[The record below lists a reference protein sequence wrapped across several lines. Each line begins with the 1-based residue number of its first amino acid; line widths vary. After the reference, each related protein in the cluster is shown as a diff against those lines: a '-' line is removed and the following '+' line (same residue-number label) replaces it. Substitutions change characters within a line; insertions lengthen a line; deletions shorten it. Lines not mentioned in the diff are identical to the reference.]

1 MASFFLEKGE
11 FDGLLSTLLSSR
23 DAAALEPVVARM
35 CEILSLYQ
43 EQAHLLDPHLEGI
56 VGPIMATVRAT
67 LRAWHEGRVDA
78 LEAAGGGGGTSA
90 AAAAFGVQAYADP
103 VLHRQLQVVYALTK
117 TRGYKRVVKLLPHE
131 VADVEPVVQAL
142 VCHDAGE
149 HGTWETR
156 YVLLLWLS
164 ILVLMPFPLDTLDSS
179 SAVHTASVAVAAA
192 GGSSGGGGGGGGLIA
207 STIALCTSYLSDPGA
222 VRDAAA
228 QCLARLLTRP
238 DMEAGRLRVFLEVRV
253 LLRPCLEGGAPP
265 YPSRQLLTPPP
276 PPAPRRRIAGGV
288 GRPRRCA
295 VEHEQRCRG
304 GGRGRGGGG
313 RRRRRCSHRC

>member
-1 MASFFLEKGE
+1 MCENSFFLEKAE
-11 FDGLLSTLLSSR
+11 FTSLLQQLLSSR

-56 VGPIMATVRAT
+56 VAPIMAVVRTT

-78 LEAAGGGGGTSA
+78 LDAVGGSGP
-90 AAAAFGVQAYADP
+90 AAAFGVQAYADP

-117 TRGYKRVVKLLPHE
+117 TRGYKRIIKLLPHE

-179 SAVHTASVAVAAA
+179 ALN
-192 GGSSGGGGGGGGLIA
+192 GGGGGGGLIA

-238 DMEAGRLRVFLEVRV
+238 DMDSGRLRVFLEVR
-253 LLRPCLEGGAPP
+253 
-265 YPSRQLLTPPP
+265 
-276 PPAPRRRIAGGV
+276 AGRV
-288 GRPRRCA
+288 
-295 VEHEQRCRG
+295 
-304 GGRGRGGGG
+304 
-313 RRRRRCSHRC
+313 